1 MALEHSFR
9 SLPDLNSRHDT
20 AIRTLMQSVE
30 ATAAVFDSL
39 HPFGNGS
46 ASASGAWLASSCFLA
61 AAKTTCN
68 ASQLREQSL

>member
-1 MALEHSFR
+1 
-9 SLPDLNSRHDT
+9 
-20 AIRTLMQSVE
+20 MQSVE